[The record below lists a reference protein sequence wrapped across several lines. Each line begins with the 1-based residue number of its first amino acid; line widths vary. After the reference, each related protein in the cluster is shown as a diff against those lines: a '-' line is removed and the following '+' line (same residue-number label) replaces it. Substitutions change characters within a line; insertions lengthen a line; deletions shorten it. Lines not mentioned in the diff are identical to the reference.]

1 MAKANKTD
9 TLMREIMH
17 QGSEPRWPMLNHVNS
32 GFRADYV
39 LALNWIHNAVDQ
51 DQLRQELETL
61 LRAQGRGDKI
71 ELLDQIAVPT
81 LHTMGKVAYCVNRGA
96 QLADSSLLYVAR
108 QLEGVT
114 QQVLTQPAAQD
125 VPMFD
130 TQAETPA
137 GRVNHIYKMCYSLLD
152 NLRAQVCSNKVTLAQ
167 VPEQVK
173 RIIAQQKGDSGKVLK
188 RLREHYAQSL
198 TEAQQDAT
206 LKSWVKCLREI
217 VRALG
222 GEVPKV
228 NTKAQEKKPVQKISK
243 RGTRQIEIKPRVRV
257 GGTHNMKVQ
266 APKQVEIKSEGK
278 LTVAAQVRE
287 LIKRHKAQL
296 DQDLMIQKVMQELGL
311 NKARGRSV
319 VMAFWNKVEVA

>member
-1 MAKANKTD
+1 
-9 TLMREIMH
+9 
-17 QGSEPRWPMLNHVNS
+17 
-32 GFRADYV
+32 
-39 LALNWIHNAVDQ
+39 
-51 DQLRQELETL
+51 
-61 LRAQGRGDKI
+61 
-71 ELLDQIAVPT
+71 
-81 LHTMGKVAYCVNRGA
+81 VAYCVNRGA
-96 QLADSSLLYVAR
+96 QLADSSLLYVTR

-114 QQVLTQPAAQD
+114 QVVSQPAAQD
-125 VPMFD
+125 VPAFD
-130 TQAETPA
+130 AQAETPA
-137 GRVNHIYKMCYSLLD
+137 GRVNQIYKMCYSLLD

-167 VPEQVK
+167 VPDQVK

-198 TEAQQDAT
+198 TEAQQDVA

-217 VRALG
+217 VKALG

-228 NTKAQEKKPVQKISK
+228 KTPGKSNPKPAQKISK
-243 RGTRQIEIKPRVRV
+243 RGTHQIEIKPRVRAA
-257 GGTHNMKVQ
+257 GTRNMKVST
-266 APKQVEIKSEGK
+266 PKSVEIKSEGK

-287 LIKRHKAQL
+287 LIKRHKSKL